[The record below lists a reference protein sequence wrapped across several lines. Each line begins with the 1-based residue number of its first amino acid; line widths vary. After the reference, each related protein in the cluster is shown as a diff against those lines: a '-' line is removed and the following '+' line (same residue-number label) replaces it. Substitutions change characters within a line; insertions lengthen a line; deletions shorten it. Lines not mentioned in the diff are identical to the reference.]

1 MILKHIKDI
10 SLFLLIFSFFN
21 DNFTVEIVGS
31 SSLKIIFSLFFVL
44 HMPEIIKM
52 TFKPNPHI
60 VIKSF
65 FVFIVLLTV
74 VMLSTLIF
82 GIEME
87 LMDGVINFIS
97 IFVVFIYFSYYRNLE
112 KLLYFLWAA
121 VVVSAIVSLFNDPL
135 SQYTFRTA
143 GGTADPNRFAMH
155 LLIASAATVYLFIKN
170 KNLFFLIPTLM
181 LFSYAVL
188 YAGSKTSMLV
198 IAVIGLYVL
207 VIEFGFVLKK
217 IFSFKGF
224 IALLIL
230 IGIASQ
236 LDFAKSVAVT
246 GMQERV
252 QQSQTAEYRFASWR
266 AGMGMIRDH
275 FLVGVGQDNYELYT
289 REYAKVY
296 MDDGSLSP
304 HNILVKLLAET
315 GIFVFLSFITFL
327 FFLFKSKY
335 FEIRRS
341 DYFWISLIPMIALM
355 TGLTLNFIYQQ
366 HFWFNF
372 ALLTN
377 VILMF
382 HNKNE
387 KEMV

>member
-1 MILKHIKDI
+1 
-10 SLFLLIFSFFN
+10 
-21 DNFTVEIVGS
+21 
-31 SSLKIIFSLFFVL
+31 
-44 HMPEIIKM
+44 
-52 TFKPNPHI
+52 
-60 VIKSF
+60 
-65 FVFIVLLTV
+65 
-74 VMLSTLIF
+74 
-82 GIEME
+82 
-87 LMDGVINFIS
+87 
-97 IFVVFIYFSYYRNLE
+97 
-112 KLLYFLWAA
+112 
-121 VVVSAIVSLFNDPL
+121 
-135 SQYTFRTA
+135 
-143 GGTADPNRFAMH
+143 
-155 LLIASAATVYLFIKN
+155 
-170 KNLFFLIPTLM
+170 
-181 LFSYAVL
+181 
-188 YAGSKTSMLV
+188 
-198 IAVIGLYVL
+198 
-207 VIEFGFVLKK
+207 
-217 IFSFKGF
+217 
-224 IALLIL
+224 
-230 IGIASQ
+230 
-236 LDFAKSVAVT
+236 
-246 GMQERV
+246 
-252 QQSQTAEYRFASWR
+252 
-266 AGMGMIRDH
+266 MGMIRDH